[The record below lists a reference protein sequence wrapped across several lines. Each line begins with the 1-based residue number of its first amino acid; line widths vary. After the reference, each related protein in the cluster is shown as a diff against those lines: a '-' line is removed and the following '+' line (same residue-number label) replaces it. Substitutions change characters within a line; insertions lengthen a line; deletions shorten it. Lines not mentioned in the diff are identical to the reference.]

1 MKTPKNNQENLQPGS
16 RSCETDTNVAERRM
30 DYGTNSTAIPDH
42 NDSDDPELPFGNDS
56 STVGIIEDEMSCDYE
71 EPCTYDCPTVDD
83 FFHLTDELI
92 ETILGL
98 EEELVRWRQALI
110 KYLPKEWAEGLRQD
124 IFNNLSRDFEGD
136 PAYDL
141 YVNLHQGMDPQQS
154 EERRARLYRLAEGI
168 DDTSITYL

>member
-1 MKTPKNNQENLQPGS
+1 MKTPQNNQEELQLGL
-16 RSCETDTNVAERRM
+16 RSYEKNANVSEIYRDDEIDSM
-30 DYGTNSTAIPDH
+30 AIPDF
-42 NDSDDPELPFGNDS
+42 DDPELPFGNDS
-56 STVGIIEDEMSCDYE
+56 STDGAIEDEVSCDYE
-71 EPCTYDCPTVDD
+71 EPCVYNCPTVDD
-83 FFHLTDELI
+83 FLSLTDELI

>member
-1 MKTPKNNQENLQPGS
+1 
-16 RSCETDTNVAERRM
+16 M
-30 DYGTNSTAIPDH
+30 DKK
-42 NDSDDPELPFGNDS
+42 
-56 STVGIIEDEMSCDYE
+56 V
-71 EPCTYDCPTVDD
+71 
-83 FFHLTDELI
+83 

-98 EEELVRWRQALI
+98 EEDLVRWWQALI

-141 YVNLHQGMDPQQS
+141 YIKMNQGMDPQQS
-154 EERRARLYRLAEGI
+154 EERRARLYRLADGI

>member
-1 MKTPKNNQENLQPGS
+1 MKTPKNNQEELQSGS
-16 RSCETDTNVAERRM
+16 LSYETDANVSEIYRDDEIGSM
-30 DYGTNSTAIPDH
+30 AIPAY
-42 NDSDDPELPFGNDS
+42 NDFDDPELPFGNDS
-56 STVGIIEDEMSCDYE
+56 STDGIIEDEMSCDYE

-83 FFHLTDELI
+83 FCHLTDELI

-141 YVNLHQGMDPQQS
+141 YVNMNQGMDPQQS